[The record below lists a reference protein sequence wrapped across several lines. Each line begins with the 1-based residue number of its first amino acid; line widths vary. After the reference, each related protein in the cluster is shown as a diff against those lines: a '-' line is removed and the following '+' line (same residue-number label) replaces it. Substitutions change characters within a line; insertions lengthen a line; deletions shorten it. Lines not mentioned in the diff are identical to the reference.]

1 MNPTVISKIQ
11 NHPQYR
17 ELRRRRDRLA
27 WTLTASMLAVYYGF
41 VALIAFDKPF
51 LARPIGDGVTTLG
64 IPLGMG
70 VIVFTVVLTGLYVR
84 KANREFDAMTAQ
96 ILDEVTR

>member
-64 IPLGMG
+64 IPLGM
-70 VIVFTVVLTGLYVR
+70 
-84 KANREFDAMTAQ
+84 K
-96 ILDEVTR
+96 